1 MKYLFLLIIVLP
13 AIEIAVLLLSGHLIG
28 VWLTLLLILVTGAL
42 GLFLAKRQGIE
53 TWRKAQEQM
62 QYGYMPGNEIIDGI
76 CILIGGIFLVLPG
89 LISDVIGYHPIIAIN
104 TKFT

>member
-1 MKYLFLLIIVLP
+1 M
-13 AIEIAVLLLSGHLIG
+13 
-28 VWLTLLLILVTGAL
+28 
-42 GLFLAKRQGIE
+42 FLAKRQGIE

-89 LISDVIGYHPIIAIN
+89 LISDVIGIILLLPLTRNMLKTDCYSLDYEQNEPWESNGHSI
-104 TKFT
+104 